1 MKYFNKNVESI
12 KNTKIEKF
20 IQIFNED
27 PSKRNF
33 YKVLNLIQAAG
44 DIDKKFV
51 QPYIEGQDDLNPDKL
66 EISFRRVP
74 YAVSVANPDAN
85 ETMQFAEI
93 YTSLDKCKNI
103 AISEFVEYAAVS
115 IRDFFNS
122 VFASNDLDGIVIN
135 MGTL

>member
-85 ETMQFAEI
+85 ETMQFA
-93 YTSLDKCKNI
+93 
-103 AISEFVEYAAVS
+103 
-115 IRDFFNS
+115 
-122 VFASNDLDGIVIN
+122 
-135 MGTL
+135 